1 MVSRESEVKNLYC
14 KLPFHVLTA
23 FQSCRINFSAND
35 SPLIP
40 IDPTNRSEV
49 LLMGSFSRCSLVF
62 PGLIVVLGFS
72 GCTSFT
78 TQADSEFSYQ
88 SIPVAKGT
96 ATAGAGSTIA
106 FRDSSLALAG
116 QGISQGEALRSVKLA
131 KGDLSLQDITETK
144 GNVRIISVVHSL
156 DTKVCE
162 QQTHYLSEKNKG
174 LDAKVKLYT
183 ISIDTPFAQ
192 ERFAKE
198 AKINNVTFLSDYRG
212 GDFGRTH
219 GLLLDGPHILARAVM
234 VVDTNNVIRYL
245 QITPNLANMPDME
258 AAFAAARALL

>member
-1 MVSRESEVKNLYC
+1 MRSFIHRPL
-14 KLPFHVLTA
+14 VL
-23 FQSCRINFSAND
+23 SS
-35 SPLIP
+35 LI
-40 IDPTNRSEV
+40 
-49 LLMGSFSRCSLVF
+49 L
-62 PGLIVVLGFS
+62 VLGLNGCASFNTQTDS
-72 GCTSFT
+72 G
-78 TQADSEFSYQ
+78 FSYQ

-96 ATAGAGSTIA
+96 AAAGAGSTIA
-106 FRDSSLALAG
+106 FRDSSLALTG
-116 QGISQGEALRSVKLA
+116 SGISQGETLRSVKVA

-144 GNVRIISVVHSL
+144 GNVRIISVVPSL

-174 LDAKVKLYT
+174 LDAKVNLYT
-183 ISIDTPFAQ
+183 VSVDTPFAQ
-192 ERFAKE
+192 GRFAKE

-219 GLLLDGPHILARAVM
+219 GLLLDGPHLLARAVM
-234 VVDTNNVIRYL
+234 VVDKNNIIRYL